1 MKLYDLRCP
10 RCSGSLSVSSEQ
22 GIVQCEYCGSTL
34 YIDAHDNIKLN
45 SKKITENLSTLFSQ
59 VKKDKVANH
68 DAIVH
73 GYYEKTDE
81 TVHFKE
87 KPMRYKAKTY
97 EATTPWLRIVYIAVS
112 IICLAAFIIP
122 FCIYFYNDL
131 SRKHYLIIPLLLGV
145 FFGSFPGAF
154 VAGIA
159 TNIIEMVIVFNA
171 NKPYRQWEADRNQ
184 YIEDSKQQFKKS
196 KFVSFV
202 SGDAIGFYNTLVAQS
217 KQYNV
222 KSIKV
227 FVSLDPKGCSY
238 KGSVNCPY
246 RERMN
251 NEVTD
256 HWETVYETAVS
267 FEKNNFVFLNIERR
281 DIMYHILVDRFFEE
295 TKGNRTGFKTNGDLY
310 TIEIQYDND
319 TYEEPSLNEIW

>member
-45 SKKITENLSTLFSQ
+45 SKKITENLSALFSQ

-97 EATTPWLRIVYIAVS
+97 EATTPWLRIVCLATR
-112 IICLAAFIIP
+112 IICCVVFIGLSYNC
-122 FCIYFYNDL
+122 FDCILD
-131 SRKHYLIIPLLLGV
+131 SLIISFFVRLFVGV
-145 FFGSFPGAF
+145 FLGTLVAYIIRTVVAF
-154 VAGIA
+154 HK
-159 TNIIEMVIVFNA
+159 NA
-171 NKPYRQWEADRNQ
+171 PYRKWEADRNQ

-196 KFVSFV
+196 KFISFI

-251 NEVTD
+251 NVVTD
-256 HWETVYETAVS
+256 HWETVYETDVS

>member
-1 MKLYDLRCP
+1 M
-10 RCSGSLSVSSEQ
+10 S
-22 GIVQCEYCGSTL
+22 
-34 YIDAHDNIKLN
+34 A
-45 SKKITENLSTLFSQ
+45 LFSQ

-97 EATTPWLRIVYIAVS
+97 EATTPWLRIV
-112 IICLAAFIIP
+112 CLAARIICCVVFIGLSYNC
-122 FCIYFYNDL
+122 FDCIFD
-131 SRKHYLIIPLLLGV
+131 SLIIS
-145 FFGSFPGAF
+145 FFVRLFVGAF
-154 VAGIA
+154 LGTLVAY
-159 TNIIEMVIVFNA
+159 IIRTVVAFNK
-171 NKPYRQWEADRNQ
+171 NVPYRKWKADRNQ
-184 YIEDSKQQFKKS
+184 YIEDSKQEFKKS
-196 KFVSFV
+196 KFVSLV

-281 DIMYHILVDRFFEE
+281 DIMYHILVNRFFEE
-295 TKGNRTGFKTNGDLY
+295 TKGNRTDFKTNGDLY